1 VIGADVLLGSR
12 ICEIVTAQVL
22 EAAMSQIGSLNEEDR
37 KKVTREIEQLQTRVI
52 QTLVPTIL
60 AFG

>member
-1 VIGADVLLGSR
+1 
-12 ICEIVTAQVL
+12 
-22 EAAMSQIGSLNEEDR
+22 MSQIGSLNEEDR

-52 QTLVPTIL
+52 QALVPTIL